1 MSDISFL
8 DEKKILVTG
17 GSGTIGQELINTL
30 ALQSNA
36 KVIRVLTNDEN
47 GLHTI
52 GSHLASQ
59 KNVRLL
65 LGDVRD
71 KTRLVRAFEDI
82 DVVYHLAALK
92 HVYLSEYNPF
102 ESVNTNV
109 IGTENVIDAAI
120 TNNVEK
126 VILTSSDKAAN
137 PSSVLGASKLLAEKL
152 VTAANIV
159 KGQTR
164 TIFSSV
170 RFGNVLGSRGSVV
183 PLIKQQLESGK
194 KVGLT
199 HPDMTRFVMR
209 SEDAVNLLLRSS
221 NVMHGGEVFVFKMD
235 AVKIPDLF
243 STVVKHLNGNSNIE
257 NEEIEFELIGTKPG
271 EKLHEDLYTEEESRR
286 TIELSDMFVIIPNI
300 PDLEESLV
308 AYYTTLG
315 AKRVHIG
322 PYNSKMGNMLDANGI
337 RKLISGIEV

>member
-1 MSDISFL
+1 MQGPSFL
-8 DEKKILVTG
+8 NNKKILITG
-17 GSGTIGQELINTL
+17 GSGTIGQDLVKTL
-30 ALQSNA
+30 ALHANA
-36 KVIRVLTNDEN
+36 EVIRVLTNDEN

-52 GSHLASQ
+52 GSNLVSQ
-59 KNVRLL
+59 KNIRLL

-71 KTRLVRAFEDI
+71 KARLLRAFEDV
-82 DVVYHLAALK
+82 DVVFHLAALK

-120 TNNVEK
+120 SNNVEK

-152 VTAANIV
+152 ITAANV
-159 KGQTR
+159 MKGQTR

-170 RFGNVLGSRGSVV
+170 RFGNVLGSRGSIV
-183 PLIKQQLESGK
+183 PLIKQQVESGK
-194 KVGLT
+194 KLGLT
-199 HPDMTRFVMR
+199 HPDMTRFIMR
-209 SEDAVNLLLRSS
+209 SEDAVSLLLGAADI
-221 NVMHGGEVFVFKMD
+221 MHGGEVFVFKMN
-235 AVKIPDLF
+235 AVRIPDLF
-243 STVVKHLNGNSNIE
+243 STVARHLSSAEIADK
-257 NEEIEFELIGTKPG
+257 EIEFEIIGTKPG

-286 TIELSDMFVIIPNI
+286 TLELSNMFVIIPNI

-315 AKRVHIG
+315 AKRVPLG
-322 PYNSKMGNMLDANGI
+322 SYNSKMGSMLDAKGI
-337 RKLISGIEV
+337 SKLISEIGV